1 MATALRGIAVRLT
14 ATVLASATMI
24 GGASLINPQIAFAE
38 QCVGRNERVAEDF
51 SDVQYSVN
59 IDSCRAQKLVD
70 AYGDAKDASGLA
82 GALGAK
88 WWPVGTASGVI
99 FAWAW

>member
-38 QCVGRNERVAEDF
+38 QCVGRNERG
-51 SDVQYSVN
+51 
-59 IDSCRAQKLVD
+59 C
-70 AYGDAKDASGLA
+70 GGLQ
-82 GALGAK
+82 
-88 WWPVGTASGVI
+88 
-99 FAWAW
+99 